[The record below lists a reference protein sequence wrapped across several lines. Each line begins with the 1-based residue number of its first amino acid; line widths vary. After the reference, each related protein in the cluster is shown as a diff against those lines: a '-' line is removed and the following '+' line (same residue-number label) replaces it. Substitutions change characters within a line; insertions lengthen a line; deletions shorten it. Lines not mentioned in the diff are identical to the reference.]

1 MRRDGAEEALM
12 TSMRMGTS
20 RVLTLLACLVLPGTG
35 HGQDWAKIEVKSQP
49 VAGSVHMLTG
59 SGGNIGVLVGGDGV
73 LLVDSQFGELHD
85 KVASAIAVIGGGPVR
100 FVLNTNWHYDHVRG
114 NELFHKSG
122 AVIVAHRNCPARMV
136 REQFHEVLD
145 LKIGPYAAAALPEIT
160 FDDTLALHVNGE
172 DIEALHIAN
181 AHSDADVLY
190 VFRRANVIQT
200 GDLFFSGGYPYIDIG
215 NGGSVAGMIAAADRI
230 LAIAGA
236 STKLIPGHGPLADRP
251 RLQQYRAMLV
261 AVRDRVAALI
271 KQGRLLEQVVAAKPT
286 ADLDAAWSG
295 ALSPEQFVKLVFMDL
310 SRREP

>member
-1 MRRDGAEEALM
+1 MTTIRIGA
-12 TSMRMGTS
+12 S
-20 RVLTLLACLVLPGTG
+20 RVLTLLACLVLPGAG
-35 HGQDWAKIEVKSQP
+35 WAQDWATIEVKSQP
-49 VAGSVHMLTG
+49 VAGGVHMLTG
-59 SGGNIGVLVGGDGV
+59 SGGNIGVLVGSDGV
-73 LLVDSQFGELHD
+73 LLVDSQFAELHG
-85 KVASAIAVIGGGPVR
+85 KIASAVATIGGGPVR

-122 AVIVAHRNCPARMV
+122 AVMVAHRNCPARMV

-145 LKIGPYAAAALPEIT
+145 VKVGPYAAAALPEIT
-160 FDDTLALHVNGE
+160 FDDALALHMNGE
-172 DIEALHIAN
+172 DVEALHIAN

-236 STKLIPGHGPLADRP
+236 GTKLIPGHGPLADHK
-251 RLQQYRAMLV
+251 RLQEYRAMLA

-271 KQGRLLEQVVAAKPT
+271 RQGRPLEEAVAAKPT
-286 ADLDAAWSG
+286 ADLDAAWGG

>member
-1 MRRDGAEEALM
+1 MRAV
-12 TSMRMGTS
+12 RMETL
-20 RVLTLLACLVLPGTG
+20 RVIVLLAGLTLPATG
-35 HGQDWAKIEVKSQP
+35 HAQDWAKIEVKSQP

-59 SGGNIGVLVGGDGV
+59 GGGNIGVLVGSDGV
-73 LLVDSQFGELHD
+73 LLVDSQFAELHD
-85 KVASAIAVIGGGPVR
+85 KIAAAVGAIGTGPVR

-122 AVIVAHRNCPARMV
+122 AVIVAHGNCQARMV

-145 LKIGPYAAAALPEIT
+145 VKIGPYAPAALPEIT
-160 FDDTLALHVNGE
+160 FTDSLVLHVNGE
-172 DIEALHIAN
+172 DVEALHIAN

-190 VFRRANVIQT
+190 VFRKANVIQT

-230 LAIAGA
+230 LAMAGA
-236 STKLIPGHGPLADRP
+236 DTKLIPGHGPLAGRQ
-251 RLQQYRAMLV
+251 RLQEYRAMLV

-271 KQGRLLEQVVAAKPT
+271 KRGRPLDQAVAAKPT

-295 ALSPEQFVKLVFMDL
+295 AMSPEQFVKLVFMDL